1 MDTNVVQRVA
11 TSWCRHFFS
20 ICPKWPS
27 RYGEAE
33 LDKYDDDGEGKE
45 STKDP
50 QDKGQAYTLGVQE
63 DNGCRGED
71 SRSYSKDAC
80 QKTYLKTCRELL
92 DLPIIR
98 LEIKQRVE

>member
-1 MDTNVVQRVA
+1 MDTNVVQRIT
-11 TSWCRHFFS
+11 TSRCRHFPS
-20 ICPKWPS
+20 IWPKWPT
-27 RYGEAE
+27 RNGEAE
-33 LDKYDDDGEGKE
+33 LDKYDDGGEGKE

-71 SRSYSKDAC
+71 SGSYSKPAPVRRPVFV
-80 QKTYLKTCRELL
+80 RELL
-92 DLPIIR
+92 GLPIMR